1 MNSALKWKLYCPVR
15 KKVSTTTA
23 LTFRDSG
30 RTGAFISLDMIP
42 GGAVMLMRG
51 MVGPGS
57 SLAGMEKE
65 DEWSNDLPGSLLP
78 VPF

>member
-15 KKVSTTTA
+15 EKVSTTTA
-23 LTFRDSG
+23 LTFLDSG

-42 GGAVMLMRG
+42 AGAAMLMRG

-57 SLAGMEKE
+57 SMVGMEGE
-65 DEWSNDLPGSLLP
+65 D
-78 VPF
+78 